1 LGVFSS
7 ILSLFKSDI
16 ETSDKNPDTGLRTH
30 YYKSS
35 YDKVYKA
42 ILDLYS
48 QSEYKVL
55 AESRQRGEITVEKSG
70 FPGYFIVVTAINV
83 QAFETAVD
91 FKVSTE
97 KKVPGAYPKMK
108 QEIASYY
115 KVLDSSLIRA

>member
-1 LGVFSS
+1 MGVFSS
-7 ILSLFKSDI
+7 ILSIFKSDI
-16 ETSDKNPDTGLRTH
+16 ETSDKNPDAGLRTH

-42 ILDLYS
+42 ILDLYNT
-48 QSEYKVL
+48 SEYNIL
-55 AESRQRGEITVEKSG
+55 AESRERGEITVEKNG

-91 FKVSTE
+91 FKVSSE
-97 KKVPGAYPKMK
+97 KKVPGSYPKMK